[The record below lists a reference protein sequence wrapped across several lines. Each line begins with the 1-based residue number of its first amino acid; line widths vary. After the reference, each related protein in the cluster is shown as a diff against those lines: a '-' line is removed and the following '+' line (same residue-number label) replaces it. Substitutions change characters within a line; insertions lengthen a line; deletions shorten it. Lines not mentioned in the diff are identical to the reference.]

1 MAIHLFNDAVPTKW
15 RLINLVLFLIS
26 LLLALP
32 ICRERKGRERENRL
46 HIYAAHSSLPFPSPV
61 FLCFLFDI
69 WQMPKEKLRTK

>member
-32 ICRERKGRERENRL
+32 ICRERKGR
-46 HIYAAHSSLPFPSPV
+46 
-61 FLCFLFDI
+61 
-69 WQMPKEKLRTK
+69 KE